1 LILFKKKKNM
11 FHKTILLSLGLLTLA
26 GCNAQKKTKAPE
38 STSGTAPHM
47 TEIKNSQQKGGI
59 IYFNQDENRFLKE
72 YDMNVTFKGVSED
85 SRCPEGVNCIWA
97 GVAIAQVEVMGTTTR
112 PMVLELATMENAG
125 RNYHQSVEFNG
136 YTISLEEVT
145 PFPKSDGGAKALE
158 GKYKIGI
165 KIQKAGNST
174 KPTRK

>member
-1 LILFKKKKNM
+1 M

-26 GCNAQKKTKAPE
+26 GCNAQKKTKASE
-38 STSGTAPHM
+38 STSVANSHM
-47 TEIKNSQQKGGI
+47 TQTKNPKQEGGI
-59 IYFNQDENRFLKE
+59 IYFNQGENKFLKE
-72 YDMNVTFKGVSED
+72 YDMNVTFKGISED

-97 GVAIAQVEVMGTTTR
+97 GVAIAQIEVMGTTTR

-125 RNYHQSVEFNG
+125 RNYHQSSELFNG
-136 YTISLEEVT
+136 YTISLEEVS

-165 KIQKAGNST
+165 KIHKVGDSPE
-174 KPTRK
+174 PTRK